1 MKKQLTIF
9 LMFLSLALTMSC
21 GKDYNALFQERVAQ
35 LNKEGKYILSQY
47 NDYMGKEHYI
57 VYMDDNKI
65 VLDTLGD
72 STKVYPLGN
81 IKRCF
86 HYDLNA
92 DKNGKYRIEK
102 REQNDLDWDITTDN
116 ANKQLVFNDHYYHE
130 DGLAI
135 PYSELKVHK
144 RDYILIQTEDN
155 DIILFLNKE
164 LEVLSSGSLS
174 GIYETENGLRLNQRG
189 NCQMLFDPGVIPW
202 YYTDLWYGYSVFTDS
217 HGNITGKSD
226 SIEAQGVKIPFSELG
241 TPKVNEYV
249 PKIILEASR

>member
-1 MKKQLTIF
+1 MKNSLTIF
-9 LMFLSLALTMSC
+9 LMFLSMILTVSC

-35 LNKEGKYILSQY
+35 LNKEGKCILSQY

-102 REQNDLDWDITTDN
+102 WEQNDLNWDITTDN

-144 RDYILIQTEDN
+144 RDYILIQTEEN
-155 DIILFLNKE
+155 NIIFFLNKE
-164 LEVLSSGSLS
+164 LDVLISGSLS
-174 GIYETENGLRLNQRG
+174 GICETENGLRLDRGG
-189 NCQMLFDPGVIPW
+189 NCQMLFDTGVIPW
-202 YYTDLWYGYSVFTDS
+202 YYTDLRYYYSVFTDS

-226 SIEAQGVKIPFSELG
+226 SINALGVKIPISELG

-249 PKIILEASR
+249 QKIILEASR

>member
-1 MKKQLTIF
+1 
-9 LMFLSLALTMSC
+9 MFLSLILTVSC

-35 LNKEGKYILSQY
+35 LNKEGKCILSQY

-86 HYDLNA
+86 YYDLNA

-102 REQNDLDWDITTDN
+102 REQNDLNWDITTDN

-144 RDYILIQTEDN
+144 RDYILIQTEEN
-155 DIILFLNKE
+155 NIIFFLNKE
-164 LEVLSSGSLS
+164 LDVLSSGSLS
-174 GIYETENGLRLNQRG
+174 GICETENGLRL
-189 NCQMLFDPGVIPW
+189 D
-202 YYTDLWYGYSVFTDS
+202 
-217 HGNITGKSD
+217 
-226 SIEAQGVKIPFSELG
+226 
-241 TPKVNEYV
+241 
-249 PKIILEASR
+249 